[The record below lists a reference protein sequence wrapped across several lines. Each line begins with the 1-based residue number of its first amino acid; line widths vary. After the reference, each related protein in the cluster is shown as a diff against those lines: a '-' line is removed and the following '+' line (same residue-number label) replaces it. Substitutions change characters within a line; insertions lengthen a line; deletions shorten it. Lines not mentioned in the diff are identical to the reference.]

1 MAHEM
6 EHGEAKDLFVR
17 AWELHRRGDLEAAID
32 LYKESIRVCPTAE
45 AYTFLGWA
53 YSHLGDV
60 DRAIEECHRAIE
72 ADPEY
77 GNPYNDI
84 GAYLIQKGMFEEAV
98 PWLEKAMRASRYEC
112 YHYPHMNLGRVY
124 LHQKNYTGAMEEFS
138 EALEIEPNYQLARVQ
153 LLKLQAM
160 FN

>member
-17 AWELHRRGDLEAAID
+17 AWELHRGGDLEAAID

-60 DRAIEECHRAIE
+60 D
-72 ADPEY
+72 
-77 GNPYNDI
+77 
-84 GAYLIQKGMFEEAV
+84 
-98 PWLEKAMRASRYEC
+98 
-112 YHYPHMNLGRVY
+112 
-124 LHQKNYTGAMEEFS
+124 
-138 EALEIEPNYQLARVQ
+138 
-153 LLKLQAM
+153 KL
-160 FN
+160 